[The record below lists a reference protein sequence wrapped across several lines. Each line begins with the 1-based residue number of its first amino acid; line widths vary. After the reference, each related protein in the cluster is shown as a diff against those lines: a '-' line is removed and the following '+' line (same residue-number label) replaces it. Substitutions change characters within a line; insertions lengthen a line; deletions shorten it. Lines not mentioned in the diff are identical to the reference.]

1 MPFIPLVTTV
11 AMAEMGDMEDI
22 VILITV
28 IPMVTRLMD
37 TCLMEISV
45 GVDIM
50 VRVADITEASVGV
63 AVMAGTVGVL
73 AEADIIGTAVAKA
86 EDMAGT
92 VAADM
97 VEALVAEGMDGEVVD
112 TAVALADMVTT
123 DQLDID
129 TLYLNPGRVLKFPP
143 VASEFVTE

>member
-1 MPFIPLVTTV
+1 M
-11 AMAEMGDMEDI
+11 
-22 VILITV
+22 
-28 IPMVTRLMD
+28 
-37 TCLMEISV
+37 
-45 GVDIM
+45 
-50 VRVADITEASVGV
+50 
-63 AVMAGTVGVL
+63 

-86 EDMAGT
+86 EDMA
-92 VAADM
+92 
-97 VEALVAEGMDGEVVD
+97 GEVVD

>member
-1 MPFIPLVTTV
+1 VPFIPLVTTV

-37 TCLMEISV
+37 TYLMEISV

-50 VRVADITEASVGV
+50 VGVAVITEASVGV
-63 AVMAGTVGVL
+63 AAMAGTVGVL

-86 EDMAGT
+86 EDMA
-92 VAADM
+92 
-97 VEALVAEGMDGEVVD
+97 GEVVD

>member
-1 MPFIPLVTTV
+1 
-11 AMAEMGDMEDI
+11 MAEMGDMEDI

-37 TCLMEISV
+37 TYLMEISV

-50 VRVADITEASVGV
+50 VGVAVITEASVGG
-63 AVMAGTVGVL
+63 AAMAGTVGVL
-73 AEADIIGTAVAKA
+73 AEADIIG
-86 EDMAGT
+86 
-92 VAADM
+92 
-97 VEALVAEGMDGEVVD
+97 

>member
-1 MPFIPLVTTV
+1 
-11 AMAEMGDMEDI
+11 MAEMGDMEDI

-37 TCLMEISV
+37 TYLMEISV

-50 VRVADITEASVGV
+50 VGVAVITEASVGG
-63 AVMAGTVGVL
+63 AAMAGTVGVL
-73 AEADIIGTAVAKA
+73 AEADII
-86 EDMAGT
+86 
-92 VAADM
+92 
-97 VEALVAEGMDGEVVD
+97 GEVVD

>member
-1 MPFIPLVTTV
+1 
-11 AMAEMGDMEDI
+11 MAEMGDMEDI

-37 TCLMEISV
+37 TYLMEISV

-50 VRVADITEASVGV
+50 VGVAVITEASVGG
-63 AVMAGTVGVL
+63 AAMAGTVGVL

>member
-37 TCLMEISV
+37 TYLMEISV

-50 VRVADITEASVGV
+50 VGVAVITEASVGG
-63 AVMAGTVGVL
+63 AAMAGTVGVL

-86 EDMAGT
+86 EDMA
-92 VAADM
+92 
-97 VEALVAEGMDGEVVD
+97 GEVVD

>member
-1 MPFIPLVTTV
+1 LLSSSKVVPFIPLVITV
-11 AMAEMGDMEDI
+11 ALAEMGDI

-28 IPMVTRLMD
+28 IPMVTRLMG
-37 TCLMEISV
+37 TYLMEISV

-50 VRVADITEASVGV
+50 VGVAVITEVSVGG

-97 VEALVAEGMDGEVVD
+97 VEALVAEGMDGAVVD
-112 TAVALADMVTT
+112 TAVALADMVIT
-123 DQLDID
+123 DQLGIL
-129 TLYLNPGRVLKFPP
+129 TRFISTQGGF
-143 VASEFVTE
+143 